1 MSVDDPATASAI
13 RRHEERLARDPTSL
27 TFAQLADLYRKVGRV
42 RDAVM
47 LCREGLKRYPH
58 YATARLILV
67 KALTS
72 DGQLDAALAE
82 LAPILAEHPGDA
94 HCHRLAAEIERRL
107 GNLEAAVDHLQTAAR
122 LDPADRESRSL
133 LAVLQAD
140 GPVSGDAAGI
150 SRLLHD
156 DTFVTPSFATLCLE
170 QGLAEEAALVFTRLV
185 RKDPN
190 NLGARE
196 GLERALRA
204 RRRKG

>member
-27 TFAQLADLYRKVGRV
+27 AFAQLADLYRKVGRV
-42 RDAVM
+42 RDAVT

-58 YATARLILV
+58 YATARVILV
-67 KALTS
+67 KALTG
-72 DGQLDAALAE
+72 DGQLETALAE
-82 LAPILAEHPGDA
+82 LVPILAEHPADA

-107 GNLEAAVDHLQTAAR
+107 GNIEAAVDHLQTAAR
-122 LDPADRESRSL
+122 FDPADRESRSL

-190 NLGARE
+190 NLRARD
-196 GLERALRA
+196 GLEQALRA